1 MPGEV
6 KELAVAS
13 IRHRALRRVNFAS
26 AQNGVAIVEEIAVE
40 NPTDEALTD
49 IRITLR
55 AAPPII
61 REKTWTIDRVAPGS
75 QFPVRDVSTSLDNE
89 RLKGLNEAEIG
100 ELEFRMEAHG
110 HRTIVEKRRIEL
122 LAHDEWGGVGDMAQ
136 ILAAFVSPNDPAV
149 ARVLKDAARLLE
161 AGGHDGSMDGYQSA
175 DPRRAYLL
183 AGAIW
188 SAATGLGL
196 TYAEPPASFESEGQK
211 IRGPSRI
218 IGEGLATC
226 LDSTLFLAAAF
237 EAAGLNPVVLFS
249 QGHAWVGVWILKEDF
264 GHVTEPDV
272 VAVRKAVQAHEF
284 IPIETTLL
292 TKRPAIGFDQAVDEG
307 RRRFSESRDPEFVMA
322 VDIARSRAARIRPLA
337 SDRAAD
343 GAEADA
349 VDETAPAALPP
360 LPDFGLLP
368 GEIGEEEPETPR
380 GRIERWQRKLL
391 DLSLRNRLLNY
402 RDSKQTVP
410 LRCPS
415 VADLEDELAGGKK
428 FRGFSLSDNDPFGS
442 RVVSPEDAQ
451 RIEEEVIRDAF
462 EHGQIVVP
470 LTGQEMNNRLLT
482 LYRRARSDMQEGGT
496 NTLFLAA
503 GFLRWKKTEG
513 DTRAYR
519 APLILIPVSLERRSA
534 QSPFRIAHH
543 EDDVRINSTL
553 LEFLKRDFDLR
564 IPELEG
570 ELPRDESGIDVPR
583 IFEIVRRKVR
593 EVAGF
598 EVVEELA
605 LSTFSFAKYLM
616 WKDLVDRSD
625 QLRHNRLVKHLI
637 DGSEET
643 YGDTEGKP
651 SIAPEEIDR
660 RLLPR
665 DLLTPLPADSSQL
678 AAVLAASGGR
688 DFILVGP
695 PGTGKSQ
702 TITNIISQCLGEGKT
717 VLFVAEKAAALDVVH
732 RRLVAT
738 GLGDAVLELHSN
750 KTDRKSVLAQL
761 GRGWD
766 RAAAGTEEKW
776 IEVTEELRV
785 SRDRLNDYVEALHT
799 KGSQGFSVFDAV
811 SSVAQEAPSFEISFA
826 SKDAHDEESYKRLV
840 NLAADLGQT
849 YAAVGSGPPLSLI
862 RSEEWSFR
870 WEGEVL
876 ETIAVLRTA
885 LDELKRAEHSLAR
898 ELGLRSDPELEAGRR
913 ERLKALAPR
922 LEPGALDLSSVP
934 DIPAERL
941 AEFAESL
948 AADVRERATAGSE
961 TVAAYS
967 LDAVRRIPLEQ
978 LDRSWRE
985 AQTKFWP
992 ASVFAKRKVRK
1003 LLQTYA
1009 ENGTATPAVDLKAL
1023 FRMREHDAAI
1033 SDNPLA
1039 PVAETGGVT
1048 DTDRS
1053 AEAVRQAVE
1062 FRAALA
1068 NLNSDVEDTVR
1079 FEAATSV
1086 LVSATGGT
1094 ALDALRAYL
1103 AAEQKADD
1111 KTRGFIRKDGVSPV
1125 GLSVADFDAGLAT
1138 VIAQR
1143 ARLGDWAKWVKK
1155 SEEGRARGL
1164 DPLVEALEA
1173 GGIEGN
1179 ADEAFERAYAAWW
1192 LPLAMDA
1199 SNELRSFAHWDH
1211 ENTIAAFCR
1220 LDDAVAEL
1228 APVEVMRRIAHG
1240 LPAKDGVPRR
1250 SELGTLRH
1258 QLGLQRPSMPIRQLL
1273 TGLPETF
1280 GKLAPCVLMS
1290 PLSVAQYLP
1299 ADQATFDVV
1308 IFDEA
1313 SQITTWDAI
1322 GAIARGRQTIVVGD
1336 PKQLPPTN
1344 FFGRADDEDEDLPEV
1359 ERDMPSILDEVS
1371 TAGVPHRHLNWHY
1384 RSRDE
1389 ALIAFS
1395 NHFYYGSRLVT
1406 FPAPSTGSGAI
1417 QFHEVNGVYA
1427 RGSGRVNREEAE
1439 AVAGMVERR
1448 LKTWLTVPEGERRTL
1463 GIITLNAEQQSLI
1476 WDKLDEVRRRDSALE
1491 WFFADEREEPVI
1503 VKNLENIQ
1511 GDERDVMLFSV
1522 TFGPDLAGKIT
1533 MNFGAINGT
1542 GGEKRLNVAVTR
1554 ARRELH
1560 VFASIRAEQIDL
1572 NRSRAIGVQDLKA
1585 FLDYAERGSEAIPAR
1600 DEGSLG
1606 PAESPFEEAVA
1617 EALRAKGWEVRTQI
1631 GVSGFRVD
1639 LGVVHP
1645 DYAGRF
1651 IAGIE
1656 CDGATYHS
1664 SATARDRDKVR
1675 QAVLEGLGWTILRV
1689 WSTDWFR
1696 SPPIVTERLDTELK
1710 RFLEEDRK
1718 ARATSEDQSGEHP
1731 TEVEA
1736 LGDSG
1741 HGAAVVQP
1749 TLVEPQRNEAADDKT
1764 TTQDMGDSDMY
1775 RTAVDFGCRLMVAGV
1790 ISYRDWSDALL
1801 DAINDEHKGLG
1812 DRAAPYVRSIYEGL
1826 RYDPANDFA
1835 ADMTPAA
1842 EIEGETDG
1850 DAARI
1855 PEAAAAVAVEAEMP
1869 PRRIARLDGTAGA
1882 EPHSPS
1888 AGDFESAQQELTV
1901 PDPNRFFDSQYAP
1914 ILRRLIRHIV
1924 EREGPITLHGLARR
1938 VAQEHGWQRTG
1949 RRIQAQVQEN
1959 LSLVE
1964 RHREFETV
1972 FVWARGSHWDRVPF
1986 RGLNGRAIR
1995 DISRTEIGSVIDAH
2009 AYVLSSEQDPVL
2021 ALSRH
2026 LGIARLSKDARVY
2039 LSDCLR
2045 WREESIREV
2054 S

>member
-1 MPGEV
+1 MPNSVSGLGTPADSEEP
-6 KELAVAS
+6 KIARLE
-13 IRHRALRRVNFAS
+13 HRALQRVNFAS
-26 AQNGVAIVEEIAVE
+26 AQNDVAIIEEITIK

-61 REKTWTIDRVAPGS
+61 RERTWTIDRVAAGS
-75 QFPVRDVSTSLDNE
+75 HLSVRDVSTPLDIE
-89 RLKGLNEAEIG
+89 RLEGLDEAEIG
-100 ELEFRMEAHG
+100 ELEFRMEAQG
-110 HRTIVEKRRIEL
+110 QRTIVEKRRIEL
-122 LAHDEWGGVGDMAQ
+122 LARDEWGGVRDMAQ

-161 AGGHDGSMDGYQSA
+161 AGGYDGSMDGYQSA

-188 SAATGLGL
+188 SAVTGLAL
-196 TYAEPPASFESEGQK
+196 TYAEPPASFEREGQK
-211 IRGPSRI
+211 VRGPGRI

-249 QGHAWVGVWILKEDF
+249 QGHAWVGVWILKKDF

-272 VAVRKAVQAHEF
+272 VAIRKAVQAHEF
-284 IPIETTLL
+284 VPIETTLL
-292 TKRPAIGFDQAVDEG
+292 TKRPAIGFDHAVDEG

-322 VDIARSRAARIRPLA
+322 VDIARSRVARIRPLA
-337 SDRAAD
+337 SHRTVDSS
-343 GAEADA
+343 EADA
-349 VDETAPAALPP
+349 VDEAAPAALPP

-368 GEIGEEEPETPR
+368 GEVGEEEPEAR
-380 GRIERWQRKLL
+380 QGRVERWQRKLL

-402 RDSKQTVP
+402 RDSKQTLP

-415 VADLEDELAGGKK
+415 VADLEDALAAGKK
-428 FRGFSLSDNDPFGS
+428 FRGFSLDDNDPLGN
-442 RVVSPEDAQ
+442 RTISPEDTQ

-462 EHGQIVVP
+462 ERGQVVVP
-470 LTGQEMNNRLLT
+470 LTGQETNNRLLT

-513 DTRAYR
+513 DTRTYR
-519 APLILIPVSLERRSA
+519 APLILIPVRLERRSA

-543 EDDVRINSTL
+543 EDDVRVNSTL

-583 IFEIVRRKVR
+583 IFETVRRKVR
-593 EVAGF
+593 DVAGF

-625 QLRHNRLVKHLI
+625 QLSHNRLVKHLV
-637 DGSEET
+637 DGSEDR
-643 YGDTEGKP
+643 YGDTGNEP
-651 SIAPEEIDR
+651 SIPPEEIDR
-660 RLLPR
+660 RRLPR

-678 AAVLAASGGR
+678 AAVLAASEGR

-702 TITNIISQCLGEGKT
+702 TITNIISQCLGEGRT

-750 KTDRKSVLAQL
+750 KTDRKSVLTQL

-766 RAAAGTEEKW
+766 RASEGREEKW

-785 SRDRLNDYVEALHT
+785 SRDRLNDYVEALHA
-799 KGSQGFSVFDAV
+799 KGTQGFSVFDAI
-811 SSVAQEAPSFEISFA
+811 SSVAPNAPPFEISFP
-826 SKDAHDEESYKRLV
+826 SRDAHDEESYRQLT
-840 NLAADLGQT
+840 NLAADLGRT
-849 YAAVGSGPPLSLI
+849 HAAVGIGPPLSLI
-862 RSEEWSFR
+862 RGEEWSFQ
-870 WEGEVL
+870 WEL
-876 ETIAVLRTA
+876 ELLVAIEALRPA
-885 LDELKRAEHSLAR
+885 LDELKRAEHALAR
-898 ELGLRSDPELEAGRR
+898 ELGLRSDPKLEAGRR

-934 DIPAERL
+934 DIPADQL
-941 AEFAESL
+941 TDFAESL
-948 AADVRERATAGSE
+948 AMDVRELAAAGSE

-967 LDAVRRIPLEQ
+967 LEAVRHIPLEQ
-978 LDRSWRE
+978 LDQSWRE

-1009 ENGTATPAVDLKAL
+1009 ENGAADPTVDLKAL
-1023 FRMREHDAAI
+1023 FKMRERDAAI
-1033 SDNPLA
+1033 TENPLA
-1039 PVAETGGVT
+1039 PVAETGGRT

-1053 AEAVRQAVE
+1053 TEAVRQAVE

-1068 NLNSDVEDTVR
+1068 NLDSDVEDSVR
-1079 FEAATSV
+1079 FEAAASS
-1086 LVSATGGT
+1086 LASEGCGT
-1094 ALDALRAYL
+1094 TRDAVRAYL
-1103 AAEQKADD
+1103 SAEDKADAN
-1111 KTRGFIRKDGVSPV
+1111 TAEFIRKDGVFPV
-1125 GLSVADFDAGLAT
+1125 GLSVADFDSGLAT
-1138 VIAQR
+1138 VVTQR
-1143 ARLGDWAKWVKK
+1143 ARLSDWARWVQK

-1164 DPLVEALEA
+1164 GPLVEALE
-1173 GGIEGN
+1173 GGEIEGD
-1179 ADEAFERAYAAWW
+1179 AAEALKRAYAAWW

-1199 SNELRSFAHWDH
+1199 SNEIRGFAHWDH
-1211 ENTIAAFCR
+1211 ENTIAAFCK

-1273 TGLPETF
+1273 SGLPETF

-1290 PLSVAQYLP
+1290 PLSVSQYLP

-1395 NHFYYGSRLVT
+1395 NHFYYDRRLVT

-1417 QFHEVNGVYA
+1417 QFHGVNGIYA
-1427 RGSGRVNREEAE
+1427 RGSGRVNRKEAE
-1439 AVAGMVERR
+1439 ALAEMVKRR
-1448 LKTWLTVPEGERRTL
+1448 LKDWLSVPEGERQTL
-1463 GIITLNAEQQSLI
+1463 GVITLNAEQQSLI
-1476 WDKLDEVRRRDSALE
+1476 LDLLDEIRRGDSTLE

-1533 MNFGAINGT
+1533 MNFGAINGA
-1542 GGEKRLNVAVTR
+1542 GGEKRLNVAVSR

-1572 NRSRAIGVQDLKA
+1572 DRSRAVGVRDLKA
-1585 FLDYAERGSEAIPAR
+1585 FLDYAERGSVALPAR
-1600 DEGSLG
+1600 DEGSFG

-1617 EALRAKGWEVRTQI
+1617 EALRTKGWEVRTQI
-1631 GVSGFRVD
+1631 GVSTFRVD

-1645 DYAGRF
+1645 DYAGSF
-1651 IAGIE
+1651 IAGVE
-1656 CDGATYHS
+1656 CDGARYHS

-1675 QAVLEGLGWTILRV
+1675 QAVLEGLGWKILRV

-1696 SPPIVTERLDTELK
+1696 NPSAVVDRLQLDLEQLLER
-1710 RFLEEDRK
+1710 DRQV
-1718 ARATSEDQSGEHP
+1718 RATATEKVDELPGEI
-1731 TEVEA
+1731 E
-1736 LGDSG
+1736 
-1741 HGAAVVQP
+1741 
-1749 TLVEPQRNEAADDKT
+1749 
-1764 TTQDMGDSDMY
+1764 
-1775 RTAVDFGCRLMVAGV
+1775 
-1790 ISYRDWSDALL
+1790 SYRKPDDVPDTIGLPPSHAEDAEV
-1801 DAINDEHKGLG
+1801 AK
-1812 DRAAPYVRSIYEGL
+1812 DRAAMVPGEGKPS
-1826 RYDPANDFA
+1826 RV
-1835 ADMTPAA
+1835 
-1842 EIEGETDG
+1842 IEGVEEPRSTDLPTDTEADSEG
-1850 DAARI
+1850 FASPVTAASVSQMRSNADTVV
-1855 PEAAAAVAVEAEMP
+1855 P
-1869 PRRIARLDGTAGA
+1869 L
-1882 EPHSPS
+1882 S
-1888 AGDFESAQQELTV
+1888 AGDFGSTQQQDVT
-1901 PDPNRFFDSQYAP
+1901 PDPDRFFDEQYAP
-1914 ILRRLIRHIV
+1914 TLRRLIRRIV
-1924 EREGPITLHGLARR
+1924 DREGPIPMHGLARR

-1949 RRIQAQVQEN
+1949 KRIQAQVQSN

-1964 RHREFETV
+1964 CHREFRAD
-1972 FVWARGSHWDRVPF
+1972 FVWAPGSHSDRVAF

-1995 DISRTEIGSVIDAH
+1995 DISRAEIGSVIDAH
-2009 AYVLSSEQDPVL
+2009 ARALANEEDPIL
-2021 ALSRH
+2021 ALSRR
-2026 LGIARLSKDARVY
+2026 LGIARLSKDARAY
-2039 LSDCLR
+2039 LSDCAE
-2045 WREESIREV
+2045 WRKENGALV
-2054 S
+2054 LPT